1 MNASL
6 LSTKI
11 RVPQPPRALVPRPAL
26 MARLEE
32 GLAAPLVLVSAPAG
46 FGKTSLAAEFLAS
59 LRAAASP
66 LRAAWLSLDAE
77 DDDPVRFWAAV
88 AAALDK
94 AAREGAIG
102 SGGAAGSGYA
112 ASLGG
117 AANSGGAAV
126 QAEGRGPGGAE
137 AGASPFAAL
146 AADLASP
153 QPPPVAEITASILE
167 AAASSGERHLLVLDD
182 FHLLSSTALLDSFAR
197 FVERLPEGLRL
208 VVLSRAD
215 PRLPLP
221 RLRARGAV
229 AELRADDLRFGPEE
243 AERFLAQAL
252 GGRLSVDQAKAID
265 EKAEGWAAGLQM
277 AALSL
282 SRRADPEAFIRS
294 FSGSDRFVLEFLVEE
309 VLAAQA
315 PWLRDF
321 LFASSVL
328 DRFCAPLLDAV
339 LPTAAPGLLA
349 EAGGAE
355 EALRRLDA
363 ANLFLVPLDDEG
375 LWFRYHHLFAD
386 ALRARGRSLGGLRE
400 AEILRGA
407 ASWHEERGG
416 LEAAAGLLVR
426 AGERGRAADLLAR
439 IAYGLLARGE
449 RATLESRIAQ
459 VGEAEVLTRPELAE
473 AAGWSRVFS
482 GKAAETDAFL
492 ERLEAAAAGLPAG
505 RARDDLSGAAAAMRA
520 FACVQRGLLREAEA
534 AARRAEPLLGADR
547 HFSRNIVPFVLG
559 SCARMRGDLRGAE
572 GIMRE
577 FLRRSRE
584 WGDLYDMMMAYYE
597 VCLTARLMGR
607 LGEARAAYREA
618 MAELGRRGARGFG
631 SACKVHGNYGEILYE
646 RGELDALDALLEGH
660 LDGGEDW
667 NLPTDI
673 LVALSPA
680 VKSRI
685 ARGRLAEAR
694 ELLRR
699 AGLIEAR
706 SGTFPRVA
714 VLFRDLRARL
724 SIAEGAP
731 AAPPPADFPP
741 ELVAAAQA
749 ARATDLRVL
758 LASGSPAE
766 AARGASAL
774 AAEALSG
781 GGLALFVEA
790 KALEAAALAASG
802 EEKKALAAL
811 GEALAP
817 AREEG
822 FVRSLVDLG
831 EGMRRLLSLGLEEGR
846 EGRLAPADAVYA
858 RRLLGFFPPD
868 GAARPAAAPEG
879 LASARELEVLGLLA
893 EGLGNREIA
902 SRLFISEGTVKTHVH
917 HLAEKL
923 EARSRGAI
931 VVRARALG
939 LLQS

>member
-11 RVPQPPRALVPRPAL
+11 RVPSPPRALVPRPAL

-59 LRAAASP
+59 LKAAGSP
-66 LRAAWLSLDAE
+66 VRAAWLSLDAE

-94 AAREGAIG
+94 AAPDKAAR
-102 SGGAAGSGYA
+102 GGAADA
-112 ASLGG
+112 GG
-117 AANSGGAAV
+117 ATDSG
-126 QAEGRGPGGAE
+126 
-137 AGASPFAAL
+137 GASPFASL
-146 AADLASP
+146 AADLASL
-153 QPPPVAEITASILE
+153 QPPPVAETTAAILE
-167 AAASSGERHLLVLDD
+167 AAASSGERYLLVLDD
-182 FHLLSSTALLDSFAR
+182 FHLLSSSALLGSFAR

-252 GGRLSVDQAKAID
+252 GGRLTGAQAQAID

-339 LPTAAPGLLA
+339 LPSAAPGLLA
-349 EAGGAE
+349 EAGSAE

-386 ALRARGRSLGGLRE
+386 ALRARGRSLGGAGE
-400 AEILRGA
+400 AGILRGA
-407 ASWHEERGG
+407 ASWHEERGE
-416 LEAAAGLLVR
+416 LEAAAGLLLR

-473 AAGWSRVFS
+473 AAGWARVFS

-492 ERLEAAAAGLPAG
+492 ERLEAAAAGLPEG
-505 RARDDLSGAAAAMRA
+505 KARDDLSGAAAAMRA
-520 FACVQRGLLREAEA
+520 FASVQRGLLREAEA
-534 AARRAEPLLGADR
+534 AARMAESLLGPDR

-597 VCLTARLMGR
+597 VCLTARQLGR
-607 LGEARAAYREA
+607 LGEASEAYREA
-618 MAELGRRGARGFG
+618 MAELARRGARGFG

-660 LDGGEDW
+660 LDGGGDW

-673 LVALSPA
+673 LVAMSPA

-685 ARGRLAEAR
+685 ARGRLEEAR
-694 ELLRR
+694 GLLLR
-699 AGLIEAR
+699 AEGIEAK
-706 SGTFPRVA
+706 SGTFPRIA
-714 VLFRDLRARL
+714 VLYRDLRARL
-724 SIAEGAP
+724 SIAEGSP
-731 AAPPPADFPP
+731 AAPPPAAYPP
-741 ELVAAAQA
+741 ELVAVAQA

-766 AARGASAL
+766 AAAGASAL

-790 KALEAAALAASG
+790 KALEAAALAEAG
-802 EEKKALAAL
+802 EEGKALAAL

-817 AREEG
+817 ARGEG
-822 FVRSLVDLG
+822 FVRSLVDAG
-831 EGMRRLLSLGLEEGR
+831 EGMRRLLALGLEEGR
-846 EGRLAPADAVYA
+846 AERLGPAEAAYA
-858 RRLLGFFPPD
+858 RRLLASFPPNGEASP
-868 GAARPAAAPEG
+868 GAARATAPEG
-879 LASARELEVLGLLA
+879 LASARELEVLALLA
-893 EGLGNREIA
+893 EGLGNKEIA

-923 EARSRGAI
+923 EAKSRGAI

-939 LLQS
+939 LL